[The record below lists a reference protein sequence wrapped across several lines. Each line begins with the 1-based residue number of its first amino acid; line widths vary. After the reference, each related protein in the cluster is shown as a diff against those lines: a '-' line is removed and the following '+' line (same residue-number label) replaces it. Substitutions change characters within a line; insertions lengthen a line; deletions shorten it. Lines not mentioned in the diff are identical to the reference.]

1 MMINKVIKSLE
12 DNDFD
17 VKVIEE
23 IDVIRVIVF
32 DI

>member
-23 IDVIRVIVF
+23 IDVRVIVF

>member
-23 IDVIRVIVF
+23 IDVWVIVF

>member
-12 DNDFD
+12 DIDFE

-23 IDVIRVIVF
+23 IDVKVIVF

>member
-1 MMINKVIKSLE
+1 MMNNKVIKSLE

-23 IDVIRVIVF
+23 IDVRVIVF

>member
-12 DNDFD
+12 DNDFE

-23 IDVIRVIVF
+23 IDVKVIVF

>member
-23 IDVIRVIVF
+23 IDVRVIIF

>member
-1 MMINKVIKSLE
+1 MMNNKVIKSLE

-23 IDVIRVIVF
+23 IDVKVIIF

>member
-1 MMINKVIKSLE
+1 MMNNKVIKSLE

-23 IDVIRVIVF
+23 IDVRVIIF

>member
-1 MMINKVIKSLE
+1 MMNNKVIKSLE

-23 IDVIRVIVF
+23 IDVKVIVF

>member
-23 IDVIRVIVF
+23 IDVKVIVF